1 MRRRRWWWR
10 WWKCRW
16 WRWWECRW
24 RWRWKCRWRWRW
36 ECRWRRWCGET
47 LPVILVLSLTAPARG
62 ASAASLIQSTCV
74 GAGPAAVLPLT
85 CCGPAL
91 CAYACHRDHDRDH
104 DRDRWRAVA
113 FHHRRRFS
121 SVLVGSVVSR
131 RRDAC
136 ASNCRRPCVPRSML
150 VTAQQMFHPGRRG
163 IFFCKCIGGKVP
175 NFSAMAGVALGG
187 SVAHQRG
194 SL

>member
-1 MRRRRWWWR
+1 MGSWGSWR
-10 WWKCRW
+10 GST
-16 WRWWECRW
+16 
-24 RWRWKCRWRWRW
+24 
-36 ECRWRRWCGET
+36 GET
-47 LPVILVLSLTAPARG
+47 LPVKFRLSLTAPARG
-62 ASAASLIQSTCV
+62 ARAASLIQSTCV

-85 CCGPAL
+85 CSL

-150 VTAQQMFHPGRRG
+150 VTAGRMFQHEFGG
-163 IFFCKCIGGKVP
+163 IFCLQMPRRKSSQ
-175 NFSAMAGVALGG
+175 FSRTMAGFALGG
-187 SVAHQRG
+187 SLAHQRG
-194 SL
+194 SF